1 MSRQTTN
8 TSPRCQH
15 RTRSGRLCRMDAVGD
30 SKFCTRHASVR
41 ADSVEDDLT
50 ATLTSGLE
58 KFNSPAAVNDFLSR
72 LLLLLSQDRISP
84 RRAAVL
90 AYITNQIL
98 RSVYAMEAEA
108 ERNKEPANIEYVIE
122 CPRPDYDQP
131 VEPGQAPSP

>member
-1 MSRQTTN
+1 MGRRTDAP
-8 TSPRCQH
+8 PRCQH
-15 RTRSGRLCRMDAVGD
+15 LTRSGRLCRFNALAGA
-30 SKFCTRHASVR
+30 KFCGRHSALPPAS
-41 ADSVEDDLT
+41 AEDDLA

-108 ERNKEPANIEYVIE
+108 EKNREPTKIEYIIGI
-122 CPRPDYDQP
+122 PRPGDDLP
-131 VEPGQAPSP
+131 DEPGQAPSS